1 MNTEVNNEVQTILN
15 TLSGLQNSSFE
26 QNGRCYKLTGE
37 SANVSGLSYVC
48 INYWNE
54 DQSAGYGVCFD
65 YVSGT
70 GVYEMS
76 KDIGFIDPDYIIS
89 GFNPVLNFDWR
100 QKESGI

>member
-1 MNTEVNNEVQTILN
+1 MNTEVNNEVQAILN

-26 QNGRCYKLTGE
+26 QSGKCYKLTGR
-37 SANVSGLSYVC
+37 SANVSDLSYVC

-76 KDIGFIDPDYIIS
+76 KDIGFIDPDYVIS

-100 QKESGI
+100 QKESGV